1 MPVRSQRRVA
11 YRHLNQYIPLTDNQ
25 TGAWPELT
33 SIDPDTAA
41 VGDPDVT
48 LHCYGTGFVEGAV
61 VVFDGSDQPATFVS
75 EGEVTTIVDPAA
87 ATEGSVLVCVRNLDD
102 RETEDLSFTFTA
114 AAAGTV
120 PILAYISPTS
130 SKLNP
135 LVDMDLFC
143 YCDASLTYHAD
154 MWVMVDDKRYEY
166 VSWSQQLLEITIP
179 KADLA
184 VSGVRQVRVVDAAG
198 ESLPQPFTVENAPPF
213 ALSSYSP
220 NPIPAGLATG
230 VTVMGSSFDATTE
243 FSLDGG
249 PFDPS
254 WVVINSST
262 RATLTAPSVWEPGDY
277 MLAAYSGTLGQNSNE
292 LPVTVAA
299 AAGPTLP
306 PLTSLDPA
314 TMPAGSMDWSVRVYG
329 TGFIDGDTAYADDVA
344 LSTMFMNDTTLSAAM
359 LASMMTAP
367 TTMAITVRRGA
378 ETSPPLTFT
387 VGPPLPV
394 PAITS
399 TSPASVVAGSPNT
412 PLTVTGTGF
421 DDQCQIRLNGSGKS
435 TTFVSDTQLTGV
447 IAASLMTTAGAI
459 AVTVNNPN
467 AGLSNEVTIPVTAA
481 SVPAPTITA
490 LNPTSA
496 VAGTPSVNLTVTGAN
511 YDSTCKIAVDYVDL
525 PTVFVS
531 ATELTGTMGTAQLST
546 AGNKTVNVRRDADQ
560 KWSGGASFTVTAA
573 EPAGS
578 WVTVFDETADFA
590 AGANETGWM
599 NYTFV
604 GVIPMAALAGS
615 GGTKIRLTLNTG
627 TILSTIV
634 DAMWVGNGGGA
645 DPFDFGDTP
654 VQITVAGAGR
664 FTIPM
669 NSAVVTDEI
678 DFVKDA
684 TNPLLISWQHGA
696 TTETG
701 MKSIP
706 DSSFA
711 GAGLGNYYGAGSTAG
726 MQDKSGFDLDTTYW
740 RFVSK
745 VEVFTAAATRK
756 KPRAARKR
764 Q

>member
-11 YRHLNQYIPLTDNQ
+11 YRHLNQYIPLSENQ
-25 TGAWPELT
+25 VGAWPELT

-48 LHCYGTGFVEGAV
+48 LHCYGTSFAEGAV
-61 VVFDGSDQPATFVS
+61 VVFDGGDQPTTFVS

-114 AAAGTV
+114 AAAAV
-120 PILAYISPTS
+120 PILVSLDPTS
-130 SKLNP
+130 SP
-135 LVDMDLFC
+135 LSPLMDLELLC
-143 YCDASLTYHAD
+143 YGPATNVYHAD
-154 MWVMVDDKRYEY
+154 MWVMMDDVRYEY
-166 VSWSQQLLEITIP
+166 FSWSQAYLTIKIP
-179 KADLA
+179 KADLT

-198 ESLPQPFTVENAPPF
+198 ESLPLPFTVEAAPPL
-213 ALSSYSP
+213 AISSCIP
-220 NPIPAGLATG
+220 NPIPAAHPTA
-230 VTVMGSSFDATTE
+230 VTVRGTSFDPTCE
-243 FSLDGG
+243 MNFDGL
-249 PFDPS
+249 PLDPS
-254 WVVINSST
+254 QAVFVNST
-262 RATLTAPSVWEPGDY
+262 TCQITAPSIWTEGPHELLVFSY
-277 MLAAYSGTLGQNSNE
+277 TLGNSNVFPITVSA
-292 LPVTVAA
+292 PV
-299 AAGPTLP
+299 GPTLP
-306 PLTSLDPA
+306 ALTSLNPA
-314 TMPAGSMDWSVRVYG
+314 TLPAGTMDWSIGVNG
-329 TGFIDGDTAYADDVA
+329 TGFVDGDTVYADDTPLPTSFFGVTYLNA
-344 LSTMFMNDTTLSAAM
+344 TM
-359 LASMMTAP
+359 LASLMTVP
-367 TTMAITVRRGA
+367 TTIAITQRRGA